1 MSDIEKIINDAW
13 EIKDKIKPDTDKNL
27 NEAIKKM
34 IDNLNEGKITV
45 AEPQGND
52 WKINDW
58 IQKGI
63 LLSFRIN
70 KRKIIGGPYN
80 AWNDFEHLPGK
91 TSTSGWTEKEF
102 TRAGFRLVPNCV
114 VRNGSFIGKGAVIM
128 PNSFINIGG
137 YCGENSMVDTSARI
151 GSASRLSA
159 NCHLSAG
166 AGLGGILEPVG
177 SKPTIIEDG
186 CFIGALS
193 EIVEGVIVRKGSVVS
208 MGCYIG
214 KSTKIVNRDT
224 GEITSGEVPA
234 GSVVVPGSLPS
245 KKPGGPNLYCVVI
258 IKTVDEKTRSKTSLN
273 DLLRD

>member
-13 EIKDKIKPDTDKNL
+13 EIKDKIKPDSDKNL
-27 NEAIKKM
+27 NDAIKEM
-34 IDNLNEGKITV
+34 IDSLNEGKISI
-45 AEPQGND
+45 AEPQEND
-52 WKINDW
+52 WKINEW

-80 AWNDFEHLPGK
+80 AWNDLEHLPGK
-91 TSTSGWTEKEF
+91 TANWTEKDFEK
-102 TRAGFRLVPNCV
+102 AGFRMVPNCV
-114 VRNGSFIGKGAVIM
+114 VRNGSFIGKGAIIM
-128 PNSFINIGG
+128 PNAFLNIGSH
-137 YCGENSMVDTSARI
+137 CGERSMVDGGARL
-151 GSASRLSA
+151 GSGSFLG
-159 NCHLSAG
+159 NDCHLSGG
-166 AGLGGILEPVG
+166 AALGGILEPVG
-177 SKPTIIEDG
+177 SRPTIIEDST
-186 CFIGALS
+186 FIGACS
-193 EIVEGVIVRKGSVVS
+193 EIAEGTIVRKGSVIS

-214 KSTKIVNRDT
+214 KSTKIVNRET

>member
-1 MSDIEKIINDAW
+1 MSNLENIINVAW
-13 EIKDKIKPDTDKNL
+13 ENKDKINKDSDKSIID
-27 NEAIKKM
+27 AIKET
-34 IDNLNEGKITV
+34 INQLNEGKITV

-63 LLSFRIN
+63 LLSFRVN

-91 TSTSGWTEKEF
+91 TAGWTEKEF
-102 TRAGFRLVPNCV
+102 EKAGFRMVPNCV

-137 YCGENSMVDTSARI
+137 YCGERSMVDTGARI
-151 GSASRLSA
+151 GSASRLGA
-159 NCHLSAG
+159 DCHLSAG

-177 SKPTIIEDG
+177 SKPTIIEDS

-214 KSTKIVNRDT
+214 KSTKIINRET

-245 KKPGGPNLYCVVI
+245 KKSDGPNLYCVVI

>member
-1 MSDIEKIINDAW
+1 MSIEKIINDAW
-13 EIKDKIKPDTDKNL
+13 ENKDNINPNSDKSIIDAINETIDLL
-27 NEAIKKM
+27 NKGE
-34 IDNLNEGKITV
+34 ITV
-45 AEPQGND
+45 AEPEDND

-70 KRKIIGGPYN
+70 KRKIISGPYN

-91 TSTSGWTEKEF
+91 TAGWTEKEF
-102 TRAGFRLVPNCV
+102 ETAGFRCVPNCV
-114 VRNGSFIGKGAVIM
+114 IRNGSFVGKGAVIM

-137 YCGENSMVDTSARI
+137 YCGEKSMVDTAARI
-151 GSASRLSA
+151 GSAARLGS

-177 SKPTIIEDG
+177 SRPTIIEDN

-214 KSTKIVNRDT
+214 KSSKIYNRMT
-224 GEITSGEVPA
+224 GEITSGEIPA
-234 GSVVVPGSLPS
+234 GSVVVPGTLPS
-245 KKPGGPNLYCVVI
+245 KEPGGANLYCLVI
-258 IKTVDEKTRSKTSLN
+258 IKQVDEKTRSKTSLN

>member
-1 MSDIEKIINDAW
+1 MTIEKIINEAW
-13 EIKDKIKPDTDKNL
+13 EKKSQINKESDKLIIDAI
-27 NEAIKKM
+27 NETIHL
-34 IDNLNEGKITV
+34 LNEGKITV
-45 AEPQGND
+45 AEPNGND

-63 LLSFRIN
+63 LLSFRVN
-70 KRKIIGGPYN
+70 DRKIIGGPYN
-80 AWNDFEHLPGK
+80 AWNDFSHLPGK
-91 TSTSGWTEKEF
+91 TAGWTEKEF
-102 TRAGFRLVPNCV
+102 AKAGFRMVPNCV

-137 YCGENSMVDTSARI
+137 YCGENSMVDTGARI
-151 GSASRLSA
+151 GSAARLGA

-166 AGLGGILEPVG
+166 CGLGGILEPIG
-177 SKPTIIEDG
+177 SKPTIIEDN

-214 KSTKIVNRDT
+214 KSTKIVYRET
-224 GEITSGEVPA
+224 GEIVSGEVPA
-234 GSVVVPGSLPS
+234 GSVVVPGTLPS

>member
-27 NEAIKKM
+27 NEAIKEM
-34 IDNLNEGKITV
+34 INNLNEGKITV

-91 TSTSGWTEKEF
+91 TAGWTEKEF
-102 TRAGFRLVPNCV
+102 TRGGFRMVPNCV

>member
-1 MSDIEKIINDAW
+1 MSNIEKIINDAW

-27 NEAIKKM
+27 NEAIKEM
-34 IDNLNEGKITV
+34 INNLNEGKITV

-91 TSTSGWTEKEF
+91 TAGWTEKEF
-102 TRAGFRLVPNCV
+102 TRGGFRMVPNCV

-193 EIVEGVIVRKGSVVS
+193 EIVEGVIIRKGSVVS

>member
-1 MSDIEKIINDAW
+1 MKRKLSSVFFIVGLLAVLLSVGCSTTKTATDVDKQRVLENRLDLAMGYLTRGDHERTRFHLNKAMEVDSSSPAVHDAW
-13 EIKDKIKPDTDKNL
+13 
-27 NEAIKKM
+27 A
-34 IDNLNEGKITV
+34 
-45 AEPQGND
+45 
-52 WKINDW
+52 
-58 IQKGI
+58 
-63 LLSFRIN
+63 LL
-70 KRKIIGGPYN
+70 YQQ
-80 AWNDFEHLPGK
+80 
-91 TSTSGWTEKEF
+91 EKEF
-102 TRAGFRLVPNCV
+102 EEAGFRMVPNCV

-137 YCGENSMVDTSARI
+137 YCGERSMVDTAARI
-151 GSASRLSA
+151 GSAARLGA
-159 NCHLSAG
+159 DCHLSAG

-177 SKPTIIEDG
+177 SRPTIIEDS

-214 KSTKIVNRDT
+214 KSTKIINRNT

-258 IKTVDEKTRSKTSLN
+258 IKTVDEQTRSKTSLN

>member
-1 MSDIEKIINDAW
+1 MSIEEIINKAW
-13 EIKDKIKPDTDKNL
+13 EIKDQINKGSDKSIIDAI
-27 NEAIKKM
+27 NETIHL
-34 IDNLNEGKITV
+34 LNEGKITV
-45 AEPQGND
+45 AEPNGND

-63 LLSFRIN
+63 LLSFRVN
-70 KRKIIGGPYN
+70 DRKIIGGPYN
-80 AWNDFEHLPGK
+80 AWNDFSHLPGK
-91 TSTSGWTEKEF
+91 TAGWTEKEF
-102 TRAGFRLVPNCV
+102 AKAGFRMVPNCV

-128 PNSFINIGG
+128 PNSFINVGG
-137 YCGENSMVDTSARI
+137 YCGENSMVDTGARI
-151 GSASRLSA
+151 GSAARLGA

-166 AGLGGILEPVG
+166 CGLGGILEPIG
-177 SKPTIIEDG
+177 SKPTIIEDN

-214 KSTKIVNRDT
+214 RSTKIVSRKT

-245 KKPGGPNLYCVVI
+245 KEPGGPNLYCVVI

>member
-1 MSDIEKIINDAW
+1 MSDIEKIINDAG

-91 TSTSGWTEKEF
+91 TAGWTEKEF
-102 TRAGFRLVPNCV
+102 TRGGFRMVPNCV

>member
-1 MSDIEKIINDAW
+1 MSNIEKIINDAW
-13 EIKDKIKPDTDKNL
+13 KIKDQINPNSDKSIID
-27 NEAIKKM
+27 AIKET
-34 IDNLNEGKITV
+34 ITFLNEGKITV
-45 AEPQGND
+45 AEPQGSD
-52 WKINDW
+52 WKINQW

-63 LLSFRIN
+63 LLSFRVN
-70 KRKIIGGPYN
+70 KRKVIGGPYN
-80 AWNDFEHLPGK
+80 AWNDLEHLPGK
-91 TSTSGWTEKEF
+91 TAGWTEKEF
-102 TRAGFRLVPNCV
+102 ETAGFRAVPNCV
-114 VRNGSFIGKGAVIM
+114 IRNGSFIGKGAVIM

-137 YCGENSMVDTSARI
+137 YCGERSMVDTSARI
-151 GSASRLSA
+151 GSAARLGA
-159 NCHLSAG
+159 DCHLSAA

-177 SKPTIIEDG
+177 SRPTIIEDG

>member
-1 MSDIEKIINDAW
+1 MTIENIINEAW
-13 EIKDKIKPDTDKNL
+13 GKKDQINKDSDKSIID
-27 NEAIKKM
+27 AIKET
-34 IDNLNEGKITV
+34 IHLLNEGKITV
-45 AEPQGND
+45 AEPTSND
-52 WKINDW
+52 WKINEW

-70 KRKIIGGPYN
+70 KRKIISGPYN
-80 AWNDFEHLPGK
+80 SWNDMEHLPGK
-91 TSTSGWTEKEF
+91 TANWTEKEF
-102 TRAGFRLVPNCV
+102 EEAGFRMVPNCV

-137 YCGENSMVDTSARI
+137 YCGERSMVDTAARI
-151 GSASRLSA
+151 GSAARLGA
-159 NCHLSAG
+159 DCHLSAG

-177 SKPTIIEDG
+177 SRPTIIEDS

-214 KSTKIVNRDT
+214 KSTKIINRET
-224 GEITSGEVPA
+224 GEITTGEVPA

-258 IKTVDEKTRSKTSLN
+258 IKTVDEQTRSKTSLN

>member
-1 MSDIEKIINDAW
+1 MSDIEKIIKEAW
-13 EIKDKIKPDTDKNL
+13 KVKDQVNPNSDKSIID
-27 NEAIKKM
+27 AIKET
-34 IDNLNEGKITV
+34 INLLNEGKITV

-63 LLSFRIN
+63 LLSFRVN
-70 KRKIIGGPYN
+70 NRKIIGGPYN

-91 TSTSGWTEKEF
+91 TAGWTEKEF
-102 TRAGFRLVPNCV
+102 AKAGFRLVPNCV

-137 YCGENSMVDTSARI
+137 YCGENSMVDTGARI
-151 GSASRLSA
+151 GSAARLGA

-166 AGLGGILEPVG
+166 CGLGGILEPVG
-177 SKPTIIEDG
+177 SKPTIIEDDS
-186 CFIGALS
+186 FIGALS

-214 KSTKIVNRDT
+214 KSTKIVNRET
-224 GEITSGEVPA
+224 GEINTGEVPA

>member
-13 EIKDKIKPDTDKNL
+13 EIKDKIKPDSDKNL
-27 NEAIKKM
+27 NDVIKEM
-34 IDNLNEGKITV
+34 IDNLNEGKISI

-52 WKINDW
+52 WKINEW

-80 AWNDFEHLPGK
+80 AWNDLEHLPGK
-91 TSTSGWTEKEF
+91 TANWTEKDFEK
-102 TRAGFRLVPNCV
+102 AGFRMVPNCV
-114 VRNGSFIGKGAVIM
+114 VRNGSFIGKGAIIM
-128 PNSFINIGG
+128 PNAFLNIGSH
-137 YCGENSMVDTSARI
+137 CGERSMVDGGARL
-151 GSASRLSA
+151 GSGSFLG
-159 NCHLSAG
+159 NDCHLSGG
-166 AGLGGILEPVG
+166 AALGGILEPVG
-177 SKPTIIEDG
+177 SRPTIIEDST
-186 CFIGALS
+186 FIGACS
-193 EIVEGVIVRKGSVVS
+193 EIAEGTIVRKGSVIS

-214 KSTKIVNRDT
+214 KSTKIVNRET

>member
-13 EIKDKIKPDTDKNL
+13 EIRDKIKPDTDKNL
-27 NEAIKKM
+27 NEAIKEM

-91 TSTSGWTEKEF
+91 TAGWTEKDFEA
-102 TRAGFRLVPNCV
+102 AGFRAVPNSV
-114 VRNGSFIGKGAVIM
+114 IRNGSFVGKGAVIM

>member
-1 MSDIEKIINDAW
+1 MSNLENIINEAW
-13 EIKDKIKPDTDKNL
+13 EKKDQVNQNSDKSIID
-27 NEAIKKM
+27 AIKET
-34 IDNLNEGKITV
+34 IHLLNEGKITV
-45 AEPQGND
+45 AEAQGED

-63 LLSFRIN
+63 LLSFRVN
-70 KRKIIGGPYN
+70 KRKVIGGPYN

-91 TSTSGWTEKEF
+91 TAGWTEKDFEK
-102 TRAGFRLVPNCV
+102 AGFRIVPNCV

-137 YCGENSMVDTSARI
+137 YCGEKSMVDTGARI
-151 GSASRLSA
+151 GSCARLGA

-166 AGLGGILEPVG
+166 VGLGGILEPVG
-177 SKPTIIEDG
+177 AKPTIIEDDS
-186 CFIGALS
+186 FIGALS

-208 MGCYIG
+208 MGCFIG
-214 KSTKIVNRDT
+214 KSTKIVNRET

-234 GSVVVPGSLPS
+234 GSVVVPGTLPS

>member
-27 NEAIKKM
+27 NEAIKEM

-91 TSTSGWTEKEF
+91 TAGWTEKEF
-102 TRAGFRLVPNCV
+102 TRGGFRMVPNCV

>member
-1 MSDIEKIINDAW
+1 MSIEEIINEAW
-13 EIKDKIKPDTDKNL
+13 EIKDQINKGSDKSIIDAI
-27 NEAIKKM
+27 NETIHL
-34 IDNLNEGKITV
+34 LNEGKITV
-45 AEPQGND
+45 AEPNGND

-63 LLSFRIN
+63 LLSFRFN
-70 KRKIIGGPYN
+70 DRKIIGGPYN
-80 AWNDFEHLPGK
+80 AWNDFSHLPGK
-91 TSTSGWTEKEF
+91 TAGWTEKEF
-102 TRAGFRLVPNCV
+102 AKAGFRMVPNCV

-128 PNSFINIGG
+128 PNSFINVGG
-137 YCGENSMVDTSARI
+137 YCGENSMVDTGARI
-151 GSASRLSA
+151 GSAARLGA

-166 AGLGGILEPVG
+166 CGLGGILEPIG
-177 SKPTIIEDG
+177 SKPTIIEDN

-208 MGCYIG
+208 MGCFIG
-214 KSTKIVNRDT
+214 RSTKIVSREN

-245 KKPGGPNLYCVVI
+245 KKQGGPNLYCVVI

>member
-1 MSDIEKIINDAW
+1 MSIEKIINEAW
-13 EIKDKIKPDTDKNL
+13 KNKDQVNQNSDKSL
-27 NEAIKKM
+27 KDAIKET
-34 IDNLNEGKITV
+34 IILLNEGKITV
-45 AEPQGND
+45 AEPQGTD
-52 WKINDW
+52 WKINEW

-63 LLSFRIN
+63 LLSFRVN

-80 AWNDFEHLPGK
+80 AWNDFENLPGK
-91 TSTSGWTEKEF
+91 TAGWTEKDFEM
-102 TRAGFRLVPNCV
+102 AGFRLVPNCV

-137 YCGENSMVDTSARI
+137 YCGERSMVDTAARI
-151 GSASRLSA
+151 GSAARLGA
-159 NCHLSAG
+159 DCHLSAG

-177 SKPTIIEDG
+177 SRPTIIEDD

-193 EIVEGVIVRKGSVVS
+193 EIVEGVIVRRGSVVS

-214 KSTKIVNRDT
+214 KSTKIVNRET

>member
-1 MSDIEKIINDAW
+1 MSIENTINEAW
-13 EIKDKIKPDTDKNL
+13 EKKDQINKDSDKSII
-27 NEAIKKM
+27 EAIKET
-34 IDNLNEGKITV
+34 IHLLNEGKITV
-45 AEPQGND
+45 AEPQGDD
-52 WKINDW
+52 WKINEW

-63 LLSFRIN
+63 LLSFRVN
-70 KRKIIGGPYN
+70 DRKIIGGPYN
-80 AWNDFEHLPGK
+80 AWNDFQHLPGK
-91 TSTSGWTEKEF
+91 TAGWTEKEF
-102 TRAGFRLVPNCV
+102 SKAGFRLVPNCV

-128 PNSFINIGG
+128 PNSFINVGG
-137 YCGENSMVDTSARI
+137 YCGENSMVDTGARI
-151 GSASRLSA
+151 GSAARLGA

-166 AGLGGILEPVG
+166 CGLGGILEPIG
-177 SKPTIIEDG
+177 SKPTIIEDN

-214 KSTKIVNRDT
+214 KSTKIINRET
-224 GEITSGEVPA
+224 GEIVTGEVTA

-258 IKTVDEKTRSKTSLN
+258 IKTVDEQTRSKTSLN

>member
-1 MSDIEKIINDAW
+1 MSIEEIINKAW
-13 EIKDKIKPDTDKNL
+13 EIKDQINKGSDKSIIDAI
-27 NEAIKKM
+27 NETIHL
-34 IDNLNEGKITV
+34 LNEGKITV
-45 AEPQGND
+45 AEPNGND

-63 LLSFRIN
+63 LLSFRVN
-70 KRKIIGGPYN
+70 DRKIIGGPYN
-80 AWNDFEHLPGK
+80 AWNDFSHLPGK
-91 TSTSGWTEKEF
+91 TAGWTEKEF
-102 TRAGFRLVPNCV
+102 AKAGFRMVPNCV

-128 PNSFINIGG
+128 PNSFINVGG
-137 YCGENSMVDTSARI
+137 YCGENSMLDTGARI
-151 GSASRLSA
+151 GSAARLGA

-166 AGLGGILEPVG
+166 CGLGGILEPIG
-177 SKPTIIEDG
+177 SKPTIIEDN

-214 KSTKIVNRDT
+214 KSTKIVSRKT
-224 GEITSGEVPA
+224 GEIISGEVPA

-245 KKPGGPNLYCVVI
+245 KEPGGPNLYCVVI
-258 IKTVDEKTRSKTSLN
+258 IKTVDEKTKSKTSLN